1 MMDINQNPDQAKPR
15 SSRPQRPTTDP
26 LHQAA
31 HPPPLPPEEK
41 VRILIEGIRGEI
53 LVSVLCSREGI
64 GSAVVRQWQEAGI
77 GALVWD
83 RAPSH

>member
-1 MMDINQNPDQAKPR
+1 VRILIEGIR
-15 SSRPQRPTTDP
+15 GEI
-26 LHQAA
+26 
-31 HPPPLPPEEK
+31 EEK

-83 RAPSH
+83 RAPSHQLRC

>member
-1 MMDINQNPDQAKPR
+1 MMDINQNPDQADHNAQQLIRRTK
-15 SSRPQRPTTDP
+15 QPTRHRFT
-26 LHQAA
+26 L
-31 HPPPLPPEEK
+31 EEK

-83 RAPSH
+83 RAPSHQLRW